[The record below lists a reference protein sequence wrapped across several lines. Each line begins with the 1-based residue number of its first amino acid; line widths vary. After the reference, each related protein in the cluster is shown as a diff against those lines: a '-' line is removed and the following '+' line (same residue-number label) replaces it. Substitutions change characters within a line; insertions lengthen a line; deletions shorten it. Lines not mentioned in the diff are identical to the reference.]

1 LGCAERSQES
11 LHHEV
16 VVIGVIDAGVAG
28 LYIVDALLK
37 KLPGQDIVYYSDTA
51 HAPYGNRSAETI
63 IRGALEGAEYVWR
76 CGARILVTASH
87 TISAVAFDALYH
99 RFGKA
104 LFDIT
109 TVAAE
114 MAIARSHR
122 KRIGLVASRAT
133 AESRRYEELIRARC
147 APADIF
153 VAACPLWAPLVEE
166 GWQKRRETAMVVKR
180 GVRAIKQRD
189 VDTLILG
196 SSAFVALRQ
205 VIQRKIGSQVV
216 LVEATAGLV
225 SRVAEH
231 LQNQEPPPAAA
242 VNGRKVQLL
251 VTDLTPQVTQ
261 AARRLGGGDVKLERA
276 A

>member
-1 LGCAERSQES
+1 M
-11 LHHEV
+11 
-16 VVIGVIDAGVAG
+16 IGVIDAGVAG